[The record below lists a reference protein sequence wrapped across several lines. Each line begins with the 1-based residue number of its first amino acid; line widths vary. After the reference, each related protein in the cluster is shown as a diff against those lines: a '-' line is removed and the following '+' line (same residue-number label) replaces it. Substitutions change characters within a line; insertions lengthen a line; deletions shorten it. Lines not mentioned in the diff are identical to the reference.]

1 MSKLVKVPEEIRQQ
15 LVAEYVAGG
24 KSLKEVGKPY
34 GYGYDVMRRIMT
46 EENIEIKIRK
56 SNHQRIFS
64 LEETKD
70 IINDYINN
78 KLPLVEISKKNHTA
92 DYLIKQLL
100 ITNNIPIRTK
110 EENKTLFHENRKY
123 KVNDNYF
130 STLTPDSAWLIGFLA
145 ADGYLTRDKNTII
158 ISLQRLDKEI
168 LERIKIAI
176 SFTGEIKE
184 FLDHGYEKASI
195 SFTSEQMRKD
205 LEKYGVV
212 NNKTDKVFFPKELMS
227 KELLLHFLRGYWDGD
242 GSIYEPSDAHK
253 ISMNLVSV
261 NKQFIKDVNTFLED
275 FYGIPS
281 VTVHERWDKKST
293 RPLYYI
299 TYRTTSS
306 FKLGSLFYNNEYL
319 GLQRKKDKYKLI
331 CEKYQHEL

>member
-1 MSKLVKVPEEIRQQ
+1 
-15 LVAEYVAGG
+15 
-24 KSLKEVGKPY
+24 
-34 GYGYDVMRRIMT
+34 
-46 EENIEIKIRK
+46 
-56 SNHQRIFS
+56 
-64 LEETKD
+64 
-70 IINDYINN
+70 
-78 KLPLVEISKKNHTA
+78 
-92 DYLIKQLL
+92 
-100 ITNNIPIRTK
+100 
-110 EENKTLFHENRKY
+110 
-123 KVNDNYF
+123 
-130 STLTPDSAWLIGFLA
+130 
-145 ADGYLTRDKNTII
+145 
-158 ISLQRLDKEI
+158 
-168 LERIKIAI
+168 
-176 SFTGEIKE
+176 
-184 FLDHGYEKASI
+184 
-195 SFTSEQMRKD
+195 MRKD

-261 NKQFIKDVNTFLED
+261 NKQFIEDVNTFLED